1 MPQPP
6 PVGAPAPGRVA
17 WLVVSLANAQ
27 KSGPPGSPA
36 ASERRSGP
44 WQPSWHPALVAAALA
59 YLGLRALVLH
69 TNFDQVALPAY
80 ELHPPGTL
88 ARNLLGPS
96 GELPLLF
103 CYDNSLG
110 QLLVSFLVWPSFE
123 LFGPSYLAYKLV
135 AFVTMF
141 PCLLLIWS
149 FLERH
154 FGTRA
159 AILGAALYALPP
171 TTLFQ
176 YSLLPAGN
184 HAENVPFAMLA
195 AWAFLRVH
203 GSARPRLGVFLAG
216 LSGGVAL
223 TISFAA
229 LVPVALLFA
238 LHAGLVGL
246 RRSARELPL
255 ALAGLALGL
264 APLYV
269 ANTLAGGARGL
280 SFLQAKFQGSAGGSI
295 DWSLI
300 GERLALFFGE
310 HLPRSAAAHDFL
322 GLSGDVADLLFLGAF
337 LAAALLS
344 LPQALRG
351 LAEIARGLFG
361 AGALARGGDGALGRA
376 ILVLLYAYLPLTG
389 LAFALS
395 DLRMGDHAWPFE
407 AAGYRYFL
415 PHILFAILLIALTAA
430 RLWNRGGPQRALG
443 AALAAVA
450 LASGTFDLALVDLA
464 SGQKGVGAHYE
475 GHNVKQTA
483 RTLFL
488 PTNALEQAAI
498 VRIAESY
505 PPPWREQI
513 YFGLGFYEPYR
524 ILLNAFPPDL
534 EPSAVLAPYPPERHA
549 DLARGIGT
557 LMRHRETAPA
567 ELPDAVWQALE
578 RYAANAEPLAER
590 VAEGLATRWS
600 PLLASGTAAF
610 LDENLLLLERLRAR
624 VPALSAAAARGFG
637 LAAGRLARREIAL
650 EERLIEAAF
659 ARLPETDVEPF
670 LFGLGMGLADG
681 RERPGIPERIATWV
695 APEQADLV
703 RAGLAARLGEVYGEE
718 EAARLLRTAPR
729 PATWKGR

>member
-1 MPQPP
+1 M
-6 PVGAPAPGRVA
+6 
-17 WLVVSLANAQ
+17 VSSANAQ
-27 KSGPPGSPA
+27 KSGPPRSPA
-36 ASERRSGP
+36 ASERRSGS
-44 WQPSWHPALVAAALA
+44 WRASWHPALVAAALA

-154 FGTRA
+154 FGTAA

-203 GSARPRLGVFLAG
+203 GSPRPRLGVTLAG
-216 LSGGVAL
+216 LCSGFAL

-246 RRSARELPL
+246 RRSAREIPL

-264 APLYV
+264 APLWA
-269 ANTLAGGARGL
+269 ANVLAGGPRGF
-280 SFLQAKFQGSAGGSI
+280 SFLQSKFQGSTSGSI
-295 DWSLI
+295 DWGLI
-300 GERLALFFGE
+300 GERLGLFFCE

-322 GLSGDVADLLFLGAF
+322 GLPGSTAELLFLGSF

-344 LPQALRG
+344 TPLALRG

-395 DLRMGDHAWPFE
+395 DLRMGDHAFPFE

-415 PHILFAILLIALTAA
+415 PHLLFAILLIALTAA
-430 RLWNRGGPQRALG
+430 RLWSRGGPQRALG
-443 AALAAVA
+443 AALAAAA
-450 LASGTFDLALVDLA
+450 LASGTFDLALIDLA
-464 SGQKGVGAHYE
+464 SEQQGAGAHYD

-483 RTLFL
+483 RTLFRPENQL
-488 PTNALEQAAI
+488 RSDTRVDYAAV

-513 YFGLGFYEPYR
+513 YFGLGFYEPYL
-524 ILLNAFPPDL
+524 ILLHAFPPDL

-578 RYAANAEPLAER
+578 RYAANADPLAEL

-610 LDENLLLLERLRAR
+610 LDENLELLERLRAR
-624 VPALSAAAARGFG
+624 VPALSEAAARGFG
-637 LAAGRLARREIAL
+637 LAAGRLARREIPL

-659 ARLPETDVEPF
+659 ARLAEPDVEPF

-681 RERPGIPERIATWV
+681 RERPGIPERIASWV
-695 APEQADLV
+695 TPERADLV
-703 RAGLAARLGEVYGEE
+703 LAGLAARLDEVYGEQ
-718 EAARLLRTAPR
+718 AAAELLRTLPR
-729 PATWKGR
+729 PAAWASL